1 MIKIS
6 RLEAENV
13 KRIKAVKVE
22 PTPSGLTIIG
32 GNNGQGKTSVL
43 DAITWALG
51 GNKYKPSEPQRREST
66 IPPYLS
72 VELSNGLVV
81 ERKGKNSSLKVI
93 DPQGNSAGQALLD
106 EFIAELALDLPKFMT
121 MNNKDKANTLLQIIG
136 VGDKLYELERQET
149 ELYNKRHAIGLIAD
163 QKEKFAKEMPR
174 YSDAPEDLVSAS
186 ALIKQQQEILARN
199 GENQRKRERV
209 RNIETD
215 VRRQEDVV
223 STRKATIADLEQKLL
238 EAKESLVKAE
248 SRLVELNSDLET
260 ARKSVKELEDES
272 TAEIESSIEQI
283 EEINRKVRAN
293 LDREKAIDDA
303 RGYRDE
309 YRDLTTQ
316 IEMVRKQKFDL
327 LAGAKLPLEGLS
339 VEDGELTYNGDKWD
353 GMSGSDQLIVATAIV
368 RKLNPKCGFVL
379 LDKLE
384 QMDLNTLQSFGK
396 WLEQEGLQAIATR
409 VSTGDECSIIID
421 DGYVVGDLVAEPV
434 AREDEPKWKAGE
446 F

>member
-1 MIKIS
+1 MIKIN

-32 GNNGQGKTSVL
+32 GDNGQGKTSVL

-51 GNKYKPSEPQRREST
+51 GNKYKPSEAQRRGST
-66 IPPYLS
+66 IPPFLS

-93 DPQGNSAGQALLD
+93 DPEGNMAGQQLLD
-106 EFIAELALDLPKFMT
+106 EFIEQLALDLPRFMA
-121 MNNKDKANTLLQIIG
+121 MNNKDKATTLLQIIG
-136 VGDKLYELERQET
+136 VGDKLYELEKQET

-174 YSDAPEDLVSAS
+174 FLDAPEELVSAS
-186 ALIKQQQEILARN
+186 DLIKQQQDILAKN

-209 RNIETD
+209 RDIEVD

-223 STRKATIADLEQKLL
+223 STRKATIADLEQKLAD
-238 EAKESLVKAE
+238 AKENLAQAE
-248 SRLVELNSDLET
+248 TRLLELNADLAT
-260 ARKSVKELEDES
+260 ARKSTQDLEDES

-283 EEINRKVRAN
+283 EETNRKVRAN
-293 LDREKAIDDA
+293 LDRDKAIDDA
-303 RGYRDE
+303 KDYRDQ

-316 IEMVRKQKFDL
+316 IEDVRKEKFNL

-384 QMDLNTLQSFGK
+384 AMDLNTLKRFGE
-396 WLEQEGLQAIATR
+396 WLEAEGLQAIATR
-409 VSTGDECSIIID
+409 VSTGPECEIVIE
-421 DGYVVGDLVAEPV
+421 DGYVLGEATTEPV
-434 AREDEPKWKAGE
+434 AREAEPKWKAGE